1 MPARQRLTVEQRGRA
16 LALLDEGIVVRA
28 VSRRLQVSHSV
39 IIRLRDRHVATGS
52 SQERPRSGR
61 PRATTRQQDRHLRI
75 SALRDRATTA
85 STLRGRLRT
94 TTGVNVSCNT
104 VRRRLREAGL
114 RSRRPA
120 VRPILSAI
128 NRTHRLALARQ
139 HVTWTRQQ
147 WGRVLFSDES
157 RFILSF
163 NDGRVRVWRRQGERY
178 ADATVREH
186 NRYGG
191 GSVMVWGGMSLG
203 TRTPL
208 LPIDGILNGIR
219 YRDEVLRP
227 VALPALAALGQ
238 GAILQDDKAPAHR
251 ARLVTNFLGQQNVND
266 DVACLLAR
274 PQPDRASVGCLG
286 TAAQVQ
292 PRPACY
298 PGQADPDP
306 TGGVECHPPGNPSEP
321 CAFDASSVSSM
332 HPSPG
337 RTHPLLKTFLINLT
351 LSDFSKWGYPTLSAC
366 GVNDYCMNQIS
377 WLNLLN
383 RKVE

>member
-1 MPARQRLTVEQRGRA
+1 M
-16 LALLDEGIVVRA
+16 
-28 VSRRLQVSHSV
+28 SRRLQVSHSV

-61 PRATTRQQDRHLRI
+61 PRATTRRQDRHLRLG
-75 SALRDRATTA
+75 ALRDRATTA
-85 STLRGRLRT
+85 STLRGHLRT
-94 TTGVNVSCNT
+94 TTGANVSCST

-120 VRPILSAI
+120 VRPVLSAV
-128 NRTHRLALARQ
+128 NRTRRLAWARQ

-157 RFILSF
+157 RFTLSF

-208 LPIDGILNGIR
+208 LPIDGILNGVR

-227 VALPALAALGQ
+227 VAVPALAALGQ
-238 GAILQDDKAPAHR
+238 GAIFQDDNAPAHR
-251 ARLVTNFLGQQNVND
+251 ARLVTNFLGQQNVNRMIWPACSPD
-266 DVACLLAR
+266 LNPIEHLWDVLGQRLRSNHAPPATLAR
-274 PQPDRASVGCLG
+274 LTQILQMEWNAIPQATLQNLVRSMRRRC
-286 TAAQVQ
+286 Q
-292 PRPACY
+292 ACI
-298 PGQADPDP
+298 QAR
-306 TGGVECHPPGNPSEP
+306 GGHT
-321 CAFDASSVSSM
+321 
-332 HPSPG
+332 
-337 RTHPLLKTFLINLT
+337 R
-351 LSDFSKWGYPTLSAC
+351 Y
-366 GVNDYCMNQIS
+366 
-377 WLNLLN
+377 
-383 RKVE
+383 